1 MKQTDPIEECL
12 DKIDYF
18 ANRIKEEREKL
29 YILVD
34 IKNKKQLGTTKVG
47 RKEGGSKEVLPKG
60 WNNE

>member
-34 IKNKKQLGTTKVG
+34 IKNKKQSLTCKQTNKQTGT
-47 RKEGGSKEVLPKG
+47 LPKG
-60 WNNE
+60 WKDE